1 MSLRILVGAVLDWD
15 GVCLQGVIGLDA
27 DEEGTTATGGHTLA
41 GEEGGL
47 EAAGESAFQLKFNFK
62 LFKLLC
68 IKWYFIDIHYKDMF
82 LKVYTILENIKI
94 SGSTHS
100 DLIMINKSY
109 ESNDLNLKV
118 IIESC

>member
-1 MSLRILVGAVLDWD
+1 
-15 GVCLQGVIGLDA
+15 
-27 DEEGTTATGGHTLA
+27 
-41 GEEGGL
+41 
-47 EAAGESAFQLKFNFK
+47 
-62 LFKLLC
+62 
-68 IKWYFIDIHYKDMF
+68 MF